1 MSYFYVLEIKHF
13 ATLFENIFSH
23 FIAFLLLLFRV
34 SFSVQKIISLI
45 RFYLFIFAFI
55 PIGLRDCPK
64 KKSVQFMSENILPII
79 SSMSFLVSCLKF

>member
-1 MSYFYVLEIKHF
+1 MSYLYVLEIKNF

-64 KKSVQFMSENILPII
+64 KNQYNLCQRIF
-79 SSMSFLVSCLKF
+79 CL